1 MARKI
6 LPLLLVLTGLML
18 AGCKEYGKVEQGRT
32 VGFDKEKAT
41 VTIIV
46 DNNLDSKKQPNYTTL
61 PPHVYSLPADR
72 AERGE
77 DPSPAL
83 RMNLDVEKKTITM
96 YNPQT
101 KAFEE
106 LPFEVKDDHQNVD
119 VRRRHPLVWDQ
130 KTRRAIKFPQINAAE
145 KTITIYSRRQLRL
158 TTIKLSEEDFGK
170 YKGDEWDA
178 GDEVRIYYK
187 EQGKALR
194 FMNITKTN
202 LYGR

>member
-1 MARKI
+1 
-6 LPLLLVLTGLML
+6 ML
-18 AGCKEYGKVEQGRT
+18 
-32 VGFDKEKAT
+32 
-41 VTIIV
+41 
-46 DNNLDSKKQPNYTTL
+46 
-61 PPHVYSLPADR
+61 
-72 AERGE
+72 
-77 DPSPAL
+77 
-83 RMNLDVEKKTITM
+83 LDVEKKIITM

-119 VRRRHPLVWDQ
+119 VRRRNPLVWDQ
-130 KTRRAIKFPQINAAE
+130 KTRRAIEFPKIDAAE
-145 KTITIYSRRQLRL
+145 RTITIYSRRQLRL

-170 YKGDEWDA
+170 YKGSEWDA
-178 GDEVRIYYK
+178 GDEVRIYYR